1 MGGTIR
7 TPGLTALIDELVG
20 AREAAGL
27 TQRQLARKI
36 GTTQTKVARFE
47 VGSRRVDVVELVVLA
62 RALDLSPEDLIRLVA
77 DATPADQ
84 RL

>member
-62 RALDLSPEDLIRLVA
+62 RALDLSPEDLIRIVA
-77 DATPADQ
+77 EATPQDQ